1 MSDKQPKQQ
10 TIQEMLGLTDADVEK
25 LKKGDIKS
33 LDGKVKKV
41 SNEVK

>member
-1 MSDKQPKQQ
+1 MNDKQPKQQ
-10 TIQEMLGLTDADVEK
+10 AIQELLGLTDADVEK

-41 SNEVK
+41 NNEVK